1 MNMPDKQEFAVKL
14 KRLRAFLKKGG
25 YDAALMGTAANFS
38 WLSCGGKNK
47 VLLSTDYGV
56 SVLLV
61 TQERLVCV
69 ANTMDARRLAEQE
82 LAGLGF
88 ELESLK
94 WYAEPVAARAQKL
107 TGRGRLLADMPLP
120 GEVAGAEVNFQ
131 KFYAVHYPLTDPEI
145 LRYRAM
151 GRDAEEV
158 MRRVA
163 DQTRP
168 GLSGLDVETLLLTE
182 FAAKKLN
189 VTCLIVG
196 SDEEI
201 WNYRHPLPS
210 PKKIEKQ
217 LMLVL
222 AVERH
227 GLNVPITR
235 MVWFGGEPPAETARR
250 FQAVT
255 NIAARTIAACRPGV
269 RFADLLARQK
279 GWYAV
284 EGFAEETENHFM
296 GGITGYI
303 PNDSSLCLDD
313 SAVIQERQAFN
324 WFITITG
331 ANTEDTMIT
340 TERGP
345 ELLTCTGRWPLKRIE
360 VEGLKLELPQVLVK

>member
-1 MNMPDKQEFAVKL
+1 MHTPDKQEFAIKL
-14 KRLRAFLKKGG
+14 KRLRAFLSKEG

-47 VLLSTDYGV
+47 VLLNTDYGV

-94 WYAEPVAARAQKL
+94 WYAEPVAACAQKL
-107 TGRGRLLADMPLP
+107 AGRGRLLADMPLP
-120 GEVAGAEVNFQ
+120 DAGGGAEVNFQ

-145 LRYRAM
+145 QRYRTM

-158 MRRVA
+158 LRRVA

-168 GLSGLDVETLLLTE
+168 GLSGLDVETLLLSE
-182 FAAKKLN
+182 FAARKLN

-196 SDEEI
+196 ADEEI

-235 MVWFGGEPPAETARR
+235 MVWFGGEPPADTAKR
-250 FQAVT
+250 FRAVA
-255 NIAARTIAACRPGV
+255 NIAARTIDACRPGV

-279 GWYAV
+279 GWYAA
-284 EGFAEETENHFM
+284 EGFAGETENHFM

-345 ELLTCTGRWPLKRIE
+345 ELVTCTGRWPRKPIE
-360 VEGLKLELPQVLVK
+360 VEGLTVELPQVLLK

>member
-1 MNMPDKQEFAVKL
+1 VNTADKQEFSVKL
-14 KRLRAFLKKGG
+14 KRLRAFLKKEG

-47 VLLSTDYGV
+47 VLLNTDYGV

-61 TQERLVCV
+61 TQDRLVCV

-88 ELESLK
+88 EMVSLK
-94 WYAEPVAARAQKL
+94 WYAESVAVHAQKL
-107 TGRGRLLADMPLP
+107 AGKGRLLADMPLP
-120 GEVAGAEVNFQ
+120 GAEVNFQ

-145 LRYRAM
+145 LRYRGV
-151 GRDAEEV
+151 GRDAEDV

-163 DQTRP
+163 DQARP
-168 GLSGLDVETLLLTE
+168 GMSGLDVETLLISE

-210 PKKIEKQ
+210 PKKIERQ

-235 MVWFGGEPPAETARR
+235 MVWFSGEPPAETALR
-250 FQAVT
+250 FRAVS
-255 NIAARTIAACRPGV
+255 NIAARTIIACRPGT
-269 RFADLLARQK
+269 RFADILARQK
-279 GWYAV
+279 GWYAA

-331 ANTEDTMIT
+331 ANTEDTMIS
-340 TERGP
+340 TESGP
-345 ELLTCTGRWPLKRIE
+345 ELLTCTGRWPVRPIE
-360 VEGLKLELPQVLVK
+360 VEGRTLELPAMLIK

>member
-1 MNMPDKQEFAVKL
+1 VNTADKQEFSIKL
-14 KRLRAFLKKGG
+14 KRLRAFLKKEG

-47 VLLSTDYGV
+47 VLLNTDYGV

-61 TQERLVCV
+61 TQDRLACV

-88 ELESLK
+88 EMVPLK
-94 WYAEPVAARAQKL
+94 WYAEPVAAHARKL
-107 TGRGRLLADMPLP
+107 AGRGRILADMPL
-120 GEVAGAEVNFQ
+120 EEAEVNFQ

-145 LRYRAM
+145 VRYRAV

-168 GLSGLDVETLLLTE
+168 GMSGLDVETQLLTE

-210 PKKIEKQ
+210 PKKIDRQ

-235 MVWFGGEPPAETARR
+235 MVWFGGEPPADAARR

-255 NIAARTIAACRPGV
+255 SIAARTIAACRPGV
-269 RFADLLARQK
+269 RFADIMAKQK
-279 GWYAV
+279 GWYAE
-284 EGFAEETENHFM
+284 EGFAVETENHFM

-340 TERGP
+340 TEGGP
-345 ELLTCTGRWPLKRIE
+345 ELLTCTGRWPVRRIE
-360 VEGLKLELPQVLVK
+360 VEGRTLALPAELVT

>member
-1 MNMPDKQEFAVKL
+1 VNTADKQEFAVKL
-14 KRLRAFLKKGG
+14 KRLRAFLKKHG
-25 YDAALMGTAANFS
+25 YDAALMGTAANFA

-47 VLLSTDYGV
+47 VLLNTDYGA

-61 TQERLVCV
+61 TEDRLVCV

-88 ELESLK
+88 EMVPLK
-94 WYAEPVAARAQKL
+94 WYAEPVAAHAQQIA
-107 TGRGRLLADMPLP
+107 GQGRLLADMPLP
-120 GEVAGAEVNFQ
+120 GADFNFQ
-131 KFYAVHYPLTDPEI
+131 KFYALHYPLTDQEI
-145 LRYRAM
+145 FRYRGL

-163 DQTRP
+163 DQTKP
-168 GLSGLDVETLLLTE
+168 GMSGYDVESLLIAE
-182 FAAKKLN
+182 FAAKKMN
-189 VTCLIVG
+189 VACLIVG

-210 PKKIEKQ
+210 PKRIEKQ

-235 MVWFGGEPPAETARR
+235 MVCFGGEPAAETARR
-250 FQAVT
+250 FRAVC
-255 NIAARTIAACRPGV
+255 NIEARTIAACRPGI
-269 RFADLLARQK
+269 RFAEILARQK
-279 GWYAV
+279 GWYAA
-284 EGFAEETENHFM
+284 EGFAAETENHFM

-313 SAVIQERQAFN
+313 SAVVQERQAFN

-331 ANTEDTMIT
+331 VNVEDTMIT
-340 TERGP
+340 TATGP
-345 ELLTCTGRWPLKRIE
+345 QLLTCTGRWPVKPIE
-360 VEGLKLELPQVLVK
+360 VEGLTLELPQILVK

>member
-1 MNMPDKQEFAVKL
+1 MHTPDKQEFALKL
-14 KRLRAFLKKGG
+14 QRLRSFLKKNG
-25 YDAALMGTAANFS
+25 YQAALLGTAANFS

-47 VLLSTDYGV
+47 VLLNTDYGV

-61 TQERLVCV
+61 SQDRLACV

-88 ELESLK
+88 EMVSLK
-94 WYAEPVAARAQKL
+94 WYEESVAAHAQKL
-107 TGRGRLLADMPLP
+107 AGKGPLLADLPLP
-120 GEVAGAEVNFQ
+120 GADFNFQ
-131 KFYAVHYPLTDPEI
+131 RFYAVHYPLTDQEI
-145 LRYRAM
+145 LRYRAV
-151 GRDAEEV
+151 GRDAEDV
-158 MRRVA
+158 LRRVA
-163 DQTRP
+163 DQAKP
-168 GLSGLDVETLLLTE
+168 GMSGLDVETLLLAE
-182 FAAKKLN
+182 FAARKLN

-210 PKKIEKQ
+210 PKKIERQ

-235 MVWFGGEPPAETARR
+235 MVWFAGEPPADAARR
-250 FQAVT
+250 FRAVT
-255 NIAARTIAACRPGV
+255 NIAARTIAACRPGT
-269 RFADLLARQK
+269 RFADILARQK
-279 GWYAV
+279 GWYAE

-313 SAVIQERQAFN
+313 SAVVQERQAFN

-340 TERGP
+340 LDGAP
-345 ELLTCTGRWPLKRIE
+345 QLLTCTGSWPVQSVE
-360 VEGLKLELPQVLVK
+360 VEGRTLTMPRMLIK

>member
-1 MNMPDKQEFAVKL
+1 
-14 KRLRAFLKKGG
+14 
-25 YDAALMGTAANFS
+25 
-38 WLSCGGKNK
+38 
-47 VLLSTDYGV
+47 
-56 SVLLV
+56 
-61 TQERLVCV
+61 
-69 ANTMDARRLAEQE
+69 
-82 LAGLGF
+82 
-88 ELESLK
+88 
-94 WYAEPVAARAQKL
+94 
-107 TGRGRLLADMPLP
+107 
-120 GEVAGAEVNFQ
+120 
-131 KFYAVHYPLTDPEI
+131 
-145 LRYRAM
+145 
-151 GRDAEEV
+151 

-163 DQTRP
+163 DQTQP
-168 GLSGLDVETLLLTE
+168 GMSGCGVETLLLTE

-250 FQAVT
+250 FHAVT

-269 RFADLLARQK
+269 RFADIMARQK
-279 GWYAV
+279 GWYAD

-360 VEGLKLELPQVLVK
+360 VEGFKLELPQVLVK

>member
-1 MNMPDKQEFAVKL
+1 VNTADRQEFAVKL
-14 KRLRAFLKKGG
+14 KRLRAFLKKEG
-25 YDAALMGTAANFS
+25 YQAALMGTAANFS

-47 VLLSTDYGV
+47 VLLNTDYGV

-61 TQERLVCV
+61 TADRLACV

-88 ELESLK
+88 EMVSLK
-94 WYAEPVAARAQKL
+94 WYAEPVAAHAQKL
-107 TGRGRLLADMPLP
+107 AGKGKLLADLPLP
-120 GEVAGAEVNFQ
+120 GADFNFQ
-131 KFYAVHYPLTDPEI
+131 KFYAVHYPLTGPEI
-145 LRYRAM
+145 LRYRAV
-151 GRDAEEV
+151 GRDAEDV
-158 MRRVA
+158 LRRVA
-163 DQTRP
+163 DQTQP
-168 GLSGLDVETLLLTE
+168 GMSGLDVETLLLTE
-182 FAAKKLN
+182 FAARKMN

-235 MVWFGGEPPAETARR
+235 MVWFGGEPAAEAARR
-250 FQAVT
+250 FQAVS

-269 RFADLLARQK
+269 RFADILARQK
-279 GWYAV
+279 GWYAA

-313 SAVIQERQAFN
+313 SAVIQELQAFN

-331 ANTEDTMIT
+331 ANTEDTMIST
-340 TERGP
+340 DSGP
-345 ELLTCTGRWPLKRIE
+345 ELLTCTGRWPRQPIE
-360 VEGLKLELPQVLVK
+360 VEGRTLELPRILVR

>member
-1 MNMPDKQEFAVKL
+1 
-14 KRLRAFLKKGG
+14 
-25 YDAALMGTAANFS
+25 
-38 WLSCGGKNK
+38 
-47 VLLSTDYGV
+47 
-56 SVLLV
+56 
-61 TQERLVCV
+61 
-69 ANTMDARRLAEQE
+69 
-82 LAGLGF
+82 
-88 ELESLK
+88 
-94 WYAEPVAARAQKL
+94 
-107 TGRGRLLADMPLP
+107 
-120 GEVAGAEVNFQ
+120 
-131 KFYAVHYPLTDPEI
+131 
-145 LRYRAM
+145 
-151 GRDAEEV
+151 

-163 DQTRP
+163 DQIRP
-168 GLSGLDVETLLLTE
+168 GMNGLDVETLLLTE

-210 PKKIEKQ
+210 PKKIERQ

-235 MVWFGGEPPAETARR
+235 MVWFGGEPPADAARR
-250 FQAVT
+250 FRAVT

-279 GWYAV
+279 GWYAA
-284 EGFAEETENHFM
+284 EGYPEETENHFM

-303 PNDSSLCLDD
+303 PNDSSLCLDA

-340 TERGP
+340 AEKGP
-345 ELLTCTGRWPLKRIE
+345 ELLTCTGRWPMRRIE
-360 VEGLKLELPQVLVK
+360 LEGRALELPDLLVK

>member
-1 MNMPDKQEFAVKL
+1 VAAVNTADRQEFSIKL
-14 KRLRAFLKKGG
+14 KRLRAFLQKEG
-25 YDAALMGTAANFS
+25 YEAALMGTAANFA

-47 VLLSTDYGV
+47 VLLNTDYGV

-61 TQERLVCV
+61 TRDRLVCV

-82 LAGLGF
+82 LDGLGF
-88 ELESLK
+88 EMVSLK
-94 WYAEPVAARAQKL
+94 WYAEPVAAHAQKL
-107 TGRGRLLADMPLP
+107 AGRGRLLADMPLP
-120 GEVAGAEVNFQ
+120 GADVNFQ

-145 LRYRAM
+145 LRYRVV

-168 GLSGLDVETLLLTE
+168 GMSGCDVESLLISE

-210 PKKIEKQ
+210 PKSIEKQ

-235 MVWFGGEPPAETARR
+235 MVWFGGQPPADAARR
-250 FQAVT
+250 FRAVT
-255 NIAARTIAACRPGV
+255 HIAARTIAACRPGV
-269 RFADLLARQK
+269 RFADILAKQK
-279 GWYAV
+279 GWYAE

-340 TERGP
+340 THSGP
-345 ELLTCTGRWPLKRIE
+345 ELLSCTGRWPLERIE
-360 VEGLKLELPQVLVK
+360 VEGRTLELPAVLLK

>member
-1 MNMPDKQEFAVKL
+1 MNTPDKQEFAVKV
-14 KRLRAFLKKGG
+14 KRLRAFLKKRG
-25 YDAALMGTAANFS
+25 YQAALMGTAANFS

-47 VLLSTDYGV
+47 VLLNTDYGC

-61 TQERLVCV
+61 TDGRLVCV

-88 ELESLK
+88 EMVALK
-94 WYAEPVAARAQKL
+94 WYGEPVAAHALKL
-107 TGRGRLLADMPLP
+107 AGGGRLLADMPL
-120 GEVAGAEVNFQ
+120 AGADYSFQ
-131 KFYAVHYPLTDPEI
+131 HFYALHYPLTDQEI
-145 LRYRAM
+145 LRYRAA
-151 GRDAEEV
+151 GRDAEDV

-163 DQTRP
+163 DQTKP
-168 GLSGLDVETLLLTE
+168 GMSGSDVETLLISE
-182 FAAKKLN
+182 FAAKKMN
-189 VTCLIVG
+189 VACLIVG

-210 PKKIEKQ
+210 PKKIERQ

-235 MVWFGGEPPAETARR
+235 MISFGGDLPAETAKR
-250 FQAVT
+250 FQAVC
-255 NIAARTIAACRPGV
+255 NIEARTIAACRPGV
-269 RFADLLARQK
+269 RFAEILTKQK
-279 GWYAV
+279 GWYAG

-303 PNDSSLCLDD
+303 ANDSSLCLDD
-313 SAVIQERQAFN
+313 SAVVQERQAFN

-331 ANTEDTMIT
+331 VNVEDTMIIT
-340 TERGP
+340 DSGP
-345 ELLTCTGRWPLKRIE
+345 ELLTCTGRWPVKPIE
-360 VEGLKLELPQVLVK
+360 VEGLTLELPQILVK